1 MAGRVYHWKHGWI
14 PLDHAAAKKKY
25 GSAEAA
31 EAHGF
36 SPVSHGDL
44 PRKGHIAAT
53 FNTSTKQFT
62 IRDQQRGTS
71 VQISTERASALQSSG
86 QSITSVT
93 SSGSVRTTRS
103 VSTPTQVVDTPTQT
117 RPKFQAPEIPE
128 WLRKKDDT
136 GSAKPESKVP
146 KFQSLE
152 QTYGKNVHGVGTN
165 RIHERDLAMFSDE
178 VHATLAEH
186 FKSGRGRHAGI
197 HIGGRGT
204 YVTDL
209 DGMKNLKGQTPRG
222 WPPGSSWDQVPGL
235 YSPSDRAVIMG
246 DNVDH
251 GSVSLALHESSH
263 ALDDALGT
271 PSMTRQ
277 FKEVHREFEQSVPMS
292 PYFSRAGNPTGAE
305 SETFAEGFATYTKYK
320 DRTPQEQ
327 ETAMIQA
334 LAGGLQPAGRAPAR
348 RLIDYFSGL
357 EASMRDK
364 YSSQVA

>member
-44 PRKGHIAAT
+44 PRKSHIAAT

-103 VSTPTQVVDTPTQT
+103 VSTPTQTTDTPTQT

-128 WLRKKDDT
+128 WLRKK
-136 GSAKPESKVP
+136 PENKAP
-146 KFQSLE
+146 KFQSLK
-152 QTYGKNVHGVGTN
+152 QTYGNNVRGSNPV
-165 RIHERDLAMFSDE
+165 HERDLAKFSDE
-178 VHATLAEH
+178 VHATLAKH
-186 FKSGRGRHAGI
+186 FEEGPRGAGLYL
-197 HIGGRGT
+197 GGRGK
-204 YVTDL
+204 YVTDM
-209 DGMKNLKGQTPRG
+209 DGMKRYKGETPRG
-222 WPPGSSWDQVPGL
+222 WPPGSGWDQVAEVYNPM
-235 YSPSDRAVIMG
+235 DRAVIAG
-246 DNVDH
+246 DDRNH
-251 GSVSLALHESSH
+251 GAKSLALHEGSH
-263 ALDDALGT
+263 ALDHALGY
-271 PSMTRQ
+271 PSNTGE
-277 FKEVHREFEQSVPMS
+277 FGGIHRDFEAAISLS
-292 PYFSRAGNPTGAE
+292 PYFSSSGNPSGYA
-305 SETFAEGFATYTKYK
+305 SEVFAEGFATYTLNK
-320 DRTPQEQ
+320 DRTPREQ
-327 ETAMIQA
+327 EAAMIQS
-334 LAGGLQPAGRAPAR
+334 LAGVSDPRGKVPAR

-357 EASMRDK
+357 EASMRDR